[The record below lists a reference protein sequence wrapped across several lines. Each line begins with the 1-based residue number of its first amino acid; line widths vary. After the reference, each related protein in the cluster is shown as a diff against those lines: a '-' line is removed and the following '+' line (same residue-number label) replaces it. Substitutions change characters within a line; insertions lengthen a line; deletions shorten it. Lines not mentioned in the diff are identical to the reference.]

1 MGLLLL
7 GTDGRGDQAVYPQDL
22 SLPQGEPKFLLKKIK
37 RKNEKMSAMGRG
49 MSGHIYIQDLF
60 PFS

>member
-7 GTDGRGDQAVYPQDL
+7 GSDGRGDQAVYPQDL
-22 SLPQGEPKFLLKKIK
+22 SLPQGEAKFLLYKIE

-49 MSGHIYIQDLF
+49 SGHIYPGFVSLQLG
-60 PFS
+60 